1 MSVREYYNA
10 EGKPALLEITDNA
23 GNVTAREYYGLEDE
37 NGKHTVARKEEYYE
51 KGSMRLV
58 ETHRPDGS
66 VEKSTEYLKTGE
78 TAKETDFSESGSV
91 RHMTEY
97 SYSHGADGLFVP
109 DGKTDYLYSDE
120 GRKKTVE
127 KSNAEGAVV
136 LRDEYTP
143 EEKIGVRYSFDRQN
157 PANSREIRFLYDSD
171 SNLVLEDEHDGAGK
185 RLSRKT
191 YCSDGSPAVTEE
203 YGEDGR
209 RTVKT
214 VYDTENDT
222 AIRREYD
229 RDGILTAE
237 ERFSTE
243 GCLEAGIR
251 NSANTGLSCFDY
263 ALMESVRRTEY
274 DRDGNIVSKT
284 EAGSPMYDTSG
295 QSDAKM
301 KTVYDTDGD
310 IREVTVTEYNRISGE
325 STVYRMDENGYTIGT
340 VEKYDR
346 NGNPMEEAGHFDT
359 ETTDEDDMGIADE
372 DEPVEDWTSDWK

>member
-1 MSVREYYNA
+1 MVLKNYYDSDGN
-10 EGKPALLEITDNA
+10 PALREISDDS
-23 GNVTAREYYGLEDE
+23 GNVTAREYFTSGGVDDRPVTM
-37 NGKHTVARKEEYYE
+37 KKEEYYE
-51 KGSMRLV
+51 RGTIRLV
-58 ETHRPDGS
+58 ETHRLDGS

-97 SYSHGADGLFVP
+97 SYSHGADGLFVQ

-157 PANSREIRFLYDSD
+157 PANSREIHFLYDSD

-251 NSANTGLSCFDY
+251 NSADTGLSCFDY

-310 IREVTVTEYNRISGE
+310 IREVTVTEYNRVSGE

-346 NGNPMEEAGHFDT
+346 NGNPMEETGHFDT
-359 ETTDEDDMGIADE
+359 EVPEKDDMGVTDE
-372 DEPVEDWTSDWK
+372 DEPVEDWMSDWR